1 MKNLTLLIS
10 LLILII
16 SASCSN
22 EKMNQKDEK
31 SQENLKAKVIEKEKT
46 IGEAISNKKVKIEQI
61 RTLLKMYDK
70 LYMANP
76 KDTAMA
82 TYLMK
87 GGELALHY
95 NLLKRALNYFD
106 AVEISFEDSRHYP
119 MAVFM
124 KAFVYEEAKDT
135 ALARVYYEKFIRENP
150 DHELVDDAETS
161 IENLGKTLEEI
172 VQEFE
177 SQRTPEQQNAKIEK
191 KKKKIDGGF

>member
-1 MKNLTLLIS
+1 M
-10 LLILII
+10 
-16 SASCSN
+16 
-22 EKMNQKDEK
+22 D
-31 SQENLKAKVIEKEKT
+31 
-46 IGEAISNKKVKIEQI
+46 
-61 RTLLKMYDK
+61 
-70 LYMANP
+70 NP

-82 TYLMK
+82 SYLMK
-87 GGELALHY
+87 GGELALNY

-106 AVEISFEDSRHYP
+106 AVENSFKNTSHYP

-135 ALARVYYEKFIRENP
+135 ALARKYYEKFIKENP
-150 DHELVDDAETS
+150 DHDLVGDAETS

-177 SQRTPEQQNAKIEK
+177 SQRTPDQKANKESK